1 VDSYINLYESMLVE
15 RISKGP
21 TLLVYFFGY

>member
-1 VDSYINLYESMLVE
+1 MLVE